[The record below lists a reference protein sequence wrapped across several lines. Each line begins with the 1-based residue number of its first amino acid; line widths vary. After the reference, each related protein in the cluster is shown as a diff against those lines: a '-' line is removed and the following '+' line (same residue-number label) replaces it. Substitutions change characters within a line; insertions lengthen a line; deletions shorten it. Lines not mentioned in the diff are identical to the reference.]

1 MLKVVLALGATQM
14 LAWATYYIPAILA
27 DPIAHD
33 LATSPNTL
41 FAAFSVSLLVSALL
55 GPAVGRHID
64 VLGGRGLLALSNV
77 AFALGLALMGL
88 AHGPAMLFTAW
99 AILGIAMSLGLYDA
113 AFAAL
118 SRLYGLDARMPITG
132 VTLMGGLASTTAWP
146 LTAWGVGA
154 IGWRETCF
162 AWAAA
167 HLLLALPLNLAMI
180 PRAGLPP
187 RGDAPAVRPHVPM
200 DRRMWLLAFAF
211 AAGWMVT
218 AAMAAHM
225 PRLIVLTGASYA
237 DAVFAASLLG
247 PAQVLARLSEVTLA
261 RHLHP
266 LTTARL
272 AALGHPI
279 GAALL
284 GLVGSA
290 MAVPFSL
297 LHGAGNGILTIARGT
312 VPLAVFGPENY
323 GYRIGLLGAPARIAQ
338 AFAPLLFGLLIDR
351 YGFFASVVLTSA
363 MSLAALAALLL
374 VPATPL
380 PAAAPAGDAP

>member
-1 MLKVVLALGATQM
+1 MFRVVLALGATQM
-14 LAWATYYIPAILA
+14 LAWAAYYLPAILS
-27 DPIAHD
+27 DPIARD

-41 FAAFSVSLLVSALL
+41 FAAFSVSLLISALF

-64 VLGGRGLLALSNV
+64 VLGGRGVLALSNV

-88 AHGPAMLFTAW
+88 AHGPVMLFVAW

-118 SRLYGLDARMPITG
+118 GRLYGLEARMPITG

-167 HLLLALPLNLAMI
+167 HLLLALPLNLTMI
-180 PRAGLPP
+180 PRAALQPHGETPV
-187 RGDAPAVRPHVPM
+187 ARPHVPM

-225 PRLIVLTGASYA
+225 PRLIQQAGASYA
-237 DAVFAASLLG
+237 DAVLAASLLG
-247 PAQVLARLSEVTLA
+247 PAQVAARFAEFALARNF
-261 RHLHP
+261 HP
-266 LTTARL
+266 LTTARI
-272 AALGHPI
+272 AALGHPL
-279 GAALL
+279 GAAMLAAF
-284 GLVGSA
+284 G
-290 MAVPFSL
+290 AVMSIPFSL

-312 VPLAVFGPENY
+312 VPLAVFGPDNY

-338 AFAPLLFGLLIDR
+338 AFAPLLFGLLIDT
-351 YGFFASVVLTSA
+351 YGLATIVLTSA
-363 MSLAALAALLL
+363 LSLAALVSLML
-374 VPATPL
+374 VPTSPP
-380 PAAAPAGDAP
+380 PAHTNAGNTT